1 MANAEGG
8 SKMADFGSDE
18 VILESNLNTLL
29 KLVLSPSL
37 SIFDKTRS
45 PLTVPI

>member
-1 MANAEGG
+1 MANADGG
-8 SKMADFGSDE
+8 SKKADFESDE

-29 KLVLSPSL
+29 KLVLSLSL
-37 SIFDKTRS
+37 SICDKTRS